1 MEVWNIDG
9 KDVVLDPCD
18 HFVID
23 IQCFRAC
30 ERFIFILF
38 PYLADPDFEFAMG
51 FPVSKRVWALVPFRA
66 VFLEM
71 EMLVDVFIKEFKY
84 SGHLIDDFSCFNG
97 GVDAIHRVDDA
108 AVLFVDGRVSGL
120 VGIIPME

>member
-1 MEVWNIDG
+1 
-9 KDVVLDPCD
+9 
-18 HFVID
+18 
-23 IQCFRAC
+23 
-30 ERFIFILF
+30 
-38 PYLADPDFEFAMG
+38 
-51 FPVSKRVWALVPFRA
+51 
-66 VFLEM
+66 M